1 MPSPRRVLRG
11 SAAGVLA
18 ALLIAGCTPTIPE
31 PTLPSESAPTVRPFT
46 VATAEVPRTH
56 DPAAAVT
63 DADAIVALNVF
74 SRLMVVHPDGAE
86 LKPDLATDCL
96 YTSPITYRCEIPQ
109 GLTFHNGHELTA
121 DDVKFSIERA
131 YRLSVRGSSARLLDA
146 LERVE
151 VVDEQT
157 VDFVLKWADTQFG
170 YALATPAAGIVD
182 AELYDPDVV
191 RPNEGQAVGSGP
203 YQLVTTAD
211 DHLVFEK
218 FADYRGALTG
228 GLDTVELRFVADSAE
243 AEALMATDAGP
254 DVVWRSLGRAA
265 RDRLAEEARR
275 TPSSNDTPR
284 YTSMSLPES
293 RMVRLVFNPAST
305 WRGDPLIRSALALA
319 LQPDRSTA
327 SLVPPG
333 VPGSSASF
341 AVGGNPEV
349 PAIPGQRLRLTLG
362 YASSAPDLRDTAGL
376 LRDRLEARGGLSVQ
390 LVPDAADADLLLV
403 DAAAWVNTAHGWLQA
418 YTDDPLPESAATVQ
432 DLVRAAR
439 ETTDAT
445 QRSTLLA
452 QVQAQAASDL
462 IVLPVSLGGETI
474 YLAEGVR
481 FEGRPFGPGWQL
493 GLWSMRR

>member
-1 MPSPRRVLRG
+1 MSRLRTP
-11 SAAGVLA
+11 ARATAGVLG
-18 ALLIAGCTPTIPE
+18 ALLVVGCTQAAPVPPPPE
-31 PTLPSESAPTVRPFT
+31 QTAAERPFT
-46 VATAEVPRTH
+46 VVTAERPRTH

-63 DADAIVALNVF
+63 DADAIVAINVF

-96 YTSPITYRCEIPQ
+96 FTSATTYRCEIPA

-131 YRLSVRGSSARLLDA
+131 YRLSVRASSARLLDA

-151 VVDEQT
+151 VVDPQT
-157 VDFVLKWADTQFG
+157 VDFELKWADTQFG

-182 AELYDPDVV
+182 AELYDPDAV
-191 RPNEGQAVGSGP
+191 RPNEGQAIGSGP

-218 FADYRGALTG
+218 FAGYRGALSG
-228 GLDTVELRFVADSAE
+228 GMDAITLRFVADSAE
-243 AEALMATDAGP
+243 AEAMMAGDEPP

-265 RDRLAEEARR
+265 RERLAEAARR
-275 TPSSNDTPR
+275 TPASDDGST
-284 YTSMSLPES
+284 YTSLALPES
-293 RMVRLVFNPAST
+293 RMVRLMFNPASV
-305 WRGDPLIRSALALA
+305 WRGDELIRGVLASA

-333 VPGSSASF
+333 VPGSSPSF

-349 PAIPGQRLRLTLG
+349 SAIPGQRLRLTLG

-390 LVPDAADADLLLV
+390 LVPDAMDADLILV

-432 DLVRAAR
+432 RLVRTSR
-439 ETTDAT
+439 ETTDAAE
-445 QRSTLLA
+445 RAVLLA
-452 QVQAQAASDL
+452 ELQAQAAADL
-462 IVLPVSLGGETI
+462 TVLPVSVGSETI
-474 YLAEGVR
+474 YLGKGVSLQ
-481 FEGRPFGPGWQL
+481 GRPYGPGWQL
-493 GLWSMRR
+493 GFWSMRR